1 MEKKQKRI
9 AYKRQYR
16 QIQKRK
22 RHTNAFIVEYTRTKF
37 PYVHNEAINFYTAL
51 EQLYPDKDVTRT
63 REFKSWKQSISNLQ
77 EPEPGIIV
85 NHLYTDVTLEEK
97 ATESDNNSDTESDNH
112 NNNSNTESD
121 NDNNNS
127 DTEND
132 NDNSN
137 MEMPTKQKNFE
148 DNMVLQIPLG
158 IYSPSNN
165 QNQNENNRS
174 IVSDEPPNA
183 NNKYDFNAFSNER
196 LREIVNEL
204 RDDPELREIFWD
216 QENDLNDE
224 DEGVELKSL
233 EEEVMLDFEPF
244 DYRLEVELADW

>member
-1 MEKKQKRI
+1 M
-9 AYKRQYR
+9 
-16 QIQKRK
+16 
-22 RHTNAFIVEYTRTKF
+22 
-37 PYVHNEAINFYTAL
+37 
-51 EQLYPDKDVTRT
+51 TRT

-97 ATESDNNSDTESDNH
+97 ATESDNNS
-112 NNNSNTESD
+112 NTESD
-121 NDNNNS
+121 NDNNS

-148 DNMVLQIPLG
+148 DNMLLQIPLG
-158 IYSPSNN
+158 IYSPLNN

-183 NNKYDFNAFSNER
+183 NNEYDFNAFSDER

-204 RDDPELREIFWD
+204 RHDPELREIFWD
-216 QENDLNDE
+216 QENGLNDE